1 MALIAP
7 SILSADFVNLESEI
21 KKIATADWVHV
32 DVMDGSF
39 VPNITIGAPV
49 VKAIKPV
56 TTLFIDVHLMIV
68 NPERHIPDFIKA
80 GSELI
85 TFHMEAYRYAA
96 DGSGLLEH
104 QLAVSNFDKR
114 LTGQET
120 QEQWE
125 ELGKAASDYD
135 IEAIKTTI
143 KLIKDSGVKVGLSI
157 NPATPVSSLES
168 FIKDIDLVLL
178 MSVNPGF
185 GGQKFRPVVYEKIT
199 QVVELAKANGR
210 RIGTDFN
217 KGQLAIEIDGGVAP
231 GPIAQELQAKG
242 ANVFVAGSA
251 IYNAPDINEAI
262 SNLQA
267 NHCKA

>member
-114 LTGQET
+114 LTGQ
-120 QEQWE
+120 
-125 ELGKAASDYD
+125 
-135 IEAIKTTI
+135 
-143 KLIKDSGVKVGLSI
+143 
-157 NPATPVSSLES
+157 
-168 FIKDIDLVLL
+168 
-178 MSVNPGF
+178 
-185 GGQKFRPVVYEKIT
+185 
-199 QVVELAKANGR
+199 
-210 RIGTDFN
+210 
-217 KGQLAIEIDGGVAP
+217 
-231 GPIAQELQAKG
+231 
-242 ANVFVAGSA
+242 
-251 IYNAPDINEAI
+251 
-262 SNLQA
+262 
-267 NHCKA
+267 